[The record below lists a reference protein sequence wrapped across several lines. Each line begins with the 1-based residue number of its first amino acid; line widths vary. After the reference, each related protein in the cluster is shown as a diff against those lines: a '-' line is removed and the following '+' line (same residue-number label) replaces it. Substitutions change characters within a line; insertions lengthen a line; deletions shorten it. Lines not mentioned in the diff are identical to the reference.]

1 MASRP
6 PPTRAPTATTSQVRR
21 NLFNHH
27 LSRRPTSAS
36 TSTSTTT
43 IHEPV
48 PESSNSDIVVRN
60 EDGKYLDTIPMTLIV
75 DEEHGTDEDKGETET
90 YPGRM
95 VMASSC

>member
-43 IHEPV
+43 IHEPL
-48 PESSNSDIVVRN
+48 PEGSNSDIVVRN
-60 EDGKYLDTIPMTLIV
+60 EDGKYLDTIPMTLLF
-75 DEEHGTDEDKGETET
+75 DEEQGIDEDKGEAET
-90 YPGRM
+90 CPGRM
-95 VMASSC
+95 ATVSRC